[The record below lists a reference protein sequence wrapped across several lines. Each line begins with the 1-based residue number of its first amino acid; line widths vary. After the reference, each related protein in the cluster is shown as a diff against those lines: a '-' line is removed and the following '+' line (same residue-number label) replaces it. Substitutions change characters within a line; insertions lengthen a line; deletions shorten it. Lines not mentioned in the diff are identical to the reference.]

1 MVLKKKETPVWC
13 SFERRTVLRGGGGG
27 GLEGGESGGEGGG
40 VGAYVL

>member
-27 GLEGGESGGEGGG
+27 LEGGESGGEGGG